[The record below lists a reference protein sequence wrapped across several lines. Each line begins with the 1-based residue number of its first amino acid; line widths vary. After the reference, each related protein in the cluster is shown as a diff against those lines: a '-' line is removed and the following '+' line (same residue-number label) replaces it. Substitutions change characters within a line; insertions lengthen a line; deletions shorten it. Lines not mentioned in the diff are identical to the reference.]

1 MRSPCNQ
8 AAKANIAGAPVF
20 STWTPL
26 MAAAAPEPLAAA
38 PALGFW
44 APFAFNA
51 AFFWRSFSCR
61 SFSTCGT
68 ASE

>member
-1 MRSPCNQ
+1 
-8 AAKANIAGAPVF
+8 VF

-51 AFFWRSFSCR
+51 AFFWRSSAASRSFSCR